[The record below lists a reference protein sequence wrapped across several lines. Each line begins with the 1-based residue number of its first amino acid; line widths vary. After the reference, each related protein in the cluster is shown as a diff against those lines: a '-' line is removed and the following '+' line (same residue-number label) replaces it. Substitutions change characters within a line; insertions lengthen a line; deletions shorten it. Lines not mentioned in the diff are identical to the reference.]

1 MITDYKKRLVKY
13 KKYYI
18 KVRELSKEPLAQTSF
33 VLIASLLTVSF
44 FGIFAIKPTLTTIAG
59 LLTEIKD
66 KKEIN
71 QKLQAKITA
80 LDRAETAYGPIKPKL
95 GVVDKALPKKPELAR
110 LEQKIEYLVYKNNLI
125 LTSAGFSSFMVVGEE
140 KEEEETSK
148 KPKEEVEQETLG
160 GEVEILSF
168 NLVIGGSYENIKSF
182 LEDLENL
189 DRLVIIETA
198 TFSKDTDIKGA
209 SLQVTIRAEVFY
221 LESPKLEI
229 ANL

>member
-1 MITDYKKRLVKY
+1 MFDYKKRLVEY
-13 KKYYI
+13 KKYYL

-44 FGIFAIKPTLTTIAG
+44 FGIFAIKPTLTTIAD

-71 QKLQAKITA
+71 QKLQAKIIA
-80 LDRAETAYGPIKPKL
+80 LDRVETAYGQIKPKL
-95 GVVDKALPKKPELAR
+95 GVVDKALPQKPEVAQ
-110 LEQKIEYLVYKNNLI
+110 LEQEIEYLIYKNNLL
-125 LTSAGFSSFMVVGEE
+125 LTSAGFGSFVVVGEE
-140 KEEEETSK
+140 GEDKKEETNK
-148 KPKEEVEQETLG
+148 KLKEEAEQETLG
-160 GEVEILSF
+160 GEVKGLPF
-168 NLVIGGSYENIKSF
+168 NLVTGGSYENIKSF

-209 SLQVTIRAEVFY
+209 ELQVTIRAEAFY
-221 LESPKLEI
+221 LEI